1 MKTIIPKLTGL
12 LGGAISMCLS
22 AQFSY
27 AAETQVMS
35 SDALLLTQVQVVD
48 VEQQEIRRSALLIE
62 QGKIAAEYPAPPANF
77 KGRTLNLN
85 NRWLIPGLV
94 DMHVHAFGN
103 RAPHAKSDFAGTEK
117 ISQRALYA
125 GVTGF
130 VDLFGDEQ
138 DLIAVREKQRAGTFF
153 GADIYSSLSCLT
165 APKGHCTEYGLE
177 TRTMSTPEE
186 AVAQVQ
192 DLAKAKP
199 DVIKVVYQ
207 PSDDQPSI
215 DKATFAAIVQQSN
228 KLGIKTIV
236 HLKTW
241 QEVLDAIDVGATAF
255 THMPGTPIPA
265 GLADKIAAAKMVVI
279 PTMTV
284 HTDLTDFLFDKA
296 VIASEL
302 LQAMTTPAI
311 IAGYQSEETMKR
323 WGDREAKWRKQD
335 AQRTANLAELI
346 KAGVTILNGTDAGN
360 YGTIQGYSVHR
371 EMLKLTQAGMS
382 NWQTLA
388 ATTTQAGTFLGIDN
402 SLKPGAQ
409 ASFVILDASPIE
421 NIQNTQ
427 KIHAVIHQGKVVD
440 RVQALKNGF

>member
-1 MKTIIPKLTGL
+1 MKTIITK
-12 LGGAISMCLS
+12 LS
-22 AQFSY
+22 AALAMLLVAQLNHASETP
-27 AAETQVMS
+27 AAS
-35 SDALLLTQVQVVD
+35 PDALLLTQVQIVD
-48 VEQQEIRRSALLIE
+48 VDQQTIRRGAVLVKE
-62 QGKIAAEYPAPPANF
+62 GKIAAEYSAPPANF
-77 KGRTLNLN
+77 KGQTLDLN
-85 NRWLIPGLV
+85 NRWLIPGLI

-117 ISQRALYA
+117 IAQRVLYA

-130 VDLFGDEQ
+130 VDLFGHEQ
-138 DLIAVREKQRAGTFF
+138 GLINARQQQRAGTFF

-165 APKGHCTEYGLE
+165 APKGHCTEYGLK

-186 AVAQVQ
+186 AITQVQ
-192 DLAKAKP
+192 SLAKAKP

-215 DKATFAAIVQQSN
+215 DKATFAAIVQQS
-228 KLGIKTIV
+228 KQLGIKTIV

-241 QEVLDAIDVGATAF
+241 QEVRDALEVGATAF
-255 THMPGTPIPA
+255 THIPGTPIPT
-265 GLADKIAAAKMVVI
+265 GLADKIANAKMVVI

-284 HTDLTDFLFDKA
+284 HTDLTDFLFDKT

-311 IAGYQSEETMKR
+311 IAGYQSEETMKK

-335 AQRTANLAELI
+335 AQRTANLAALV
-346 KAGVTILNGTDAGN
+346 KAGVTVLAGTDAGN

-371 EMLKLTQAGMS
+371 EILKFTQAGMT
-382 NWQTLA
+382 NWQALAA
-388 ATTTQAGTFLGIDN
+388 ATTRSGSFLGIDN
-402 SLKPGAQ
+402 TLQAGAQ

-421 NIQNTQ
+421 DIQNTQ

-440 RVQALKNGF
+440 RDQTLKNGF

>member
-1 MKTIIPKLTGL
+1 MKTLVTKLIGIL
-12 LGGAISMCLS
+12 SGAMLTLS
-22 AQFSY
+22 ATQMSY
-27 AAETQVMS
+27 AADMPTPS
-35 SDALLLTQVQVVD
+35 PDTLLLTQVQIVD
-48 VEQQEIRRSALLIE
+48 VDQQKIRRGAVLIE
-62 QGKIAAEYPAPPANF
+62 QGRIAAEYSVPPADF
-77 KGRTLNLN
+77 KGQILELN
-85 NRWLIPGLV
+85 NRWLIPGLI

-117 ISQRALYA
+117 ISQRVLYA

-130 VDLFGDEQ
+130 LDLFGHELGQ
-138 DLIAVREKQRAGTFF
+138 ITARQQQRAGAFL

-186 AVAQVQ
+186 AIAQVQ
-192 DLAKAKP
+192 SLAKAKP

-228 KLGIKTIV
+228 QLGIKTIV

-241 QEVLDAIDVGATAF
+241 QEVSDALEVGATAF
-255 THMPGTPIPA
+255 THIPGTPIPT
-265 GLADKIAAAKMVVI
+265 GLADKIAKAKMVVI

-284 HTDLTDFLFDKA
+284 HTDLTDFLFDKT

-311 IAGYQSEETMKR
+311 IAGYQSEETMKK

-335 AQRTANLAELI
+335 AQRTANLAALVT
-346 KAGVTILNGTDAGN
+346 AGVTVLAGTDAGN

-371 EMLKLTQAGMS
+371 EMLKFTQAGMT
-382 NWQTLA
+382 NWQALAA
-388 ATTTQAGTFLGIDN
+388 ATTRSGSFLGIDN
-402 SLKPGAQ
+402 TLQTGAQ

-421 NIQNTQ
+421 DIQNTQ

-440 RVQALKNGF
+440 REQTLKNGF